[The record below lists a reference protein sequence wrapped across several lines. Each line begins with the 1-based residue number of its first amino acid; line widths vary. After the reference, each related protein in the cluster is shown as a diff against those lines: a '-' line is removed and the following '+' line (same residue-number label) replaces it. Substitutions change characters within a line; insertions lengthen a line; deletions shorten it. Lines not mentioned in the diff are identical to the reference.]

1 MALNV
6 LIVDDSAVMR
16 TMVLRTLRMSGVPLG
31 EVHEAGDGQ
40 AGLEVLQA
48 HWIDLVLLDLNMPRM
63 NGEELLGE
71 IRGNPET
78 AAVAVIVVST
88 EGSESRINLIH
99 KLGAGFVHKPFR
111 PEQLR
116 AEIQQLTGIT
126 DDAHETSAVAS
137 DGGGDF

>member
-16 TMVLRTLRMSGVPLG
+16 TMVLRTLRLSGLPLG
-31 EVHEAGDGQ
+31 EVHEAPDGQ

-48 HWIDLVLLDLNMPRM
+48 HWVDLVLLDLNMPRM

-78 AAVAVIVVST
+78 ASVAVIVVST
-88 EGSESRINLIH
+88 EGSDARIALIH

-116 AEIQQLTGIT
+116 AEILQLTGMQ
-126 DDAHETSAVAS
+126 DDAHETSAVAA
-137 DGGGDF
+137 DGSGDF

>member
-16 TMVLRTLRMSGVPLG
+16 TMVLRTLKLSGVAIG
-31 EVHEAGDGQ
+31 EVYQAADGQ
-40 AGLEVLQA
+40 AGLECIQE
-48 HWIDLVLLDLNMPRM
+48 HWVDLVLLDLNMPRM

-78 AAVAVIVVST
+78 ANVAVIVVST

-99 KLGAGFVHKPFR
+99 RLGAGFVHKPFH

-116 AEIQQLTGIT
+116 AIILQLTGLT
-126 DDAHETSAVAS
+126 DDANETSAVTS
-137 DGGGDF
+137 DSSSDF